1 MSELPLPTELDILYE
16 DDALI
21 AINKPSGLLVHPSW
35 IAPRRTPNCVS
46 IIKRYLDGATVHTVH
61 RLDRATSGVL
71 LFAKDKDAARQ
82 LNEDFAERRVR
93 KTYLCVVR
101 GYTAEEDV
109 IDHALKEKLDKM
121 EDRRTRKDKP
131 AQDAVTGYRRL
142 ATVELP
148 IPVGRYESSRYSL
161 VECKPHT
168 GRKHQIRR
176 HMKHIFH
183 PIVGDTKHGD
193 GRHNTMWREQF
204 ALNRLLLMATELS
217 FTHPLTGEQIT
228 LQAPVAPEVDSLL
241 QKMGWSEFYSAEQ
254 TRIAAI
260 TLESEAEAE
269 LESTEEGQEIADAEK
284 TSEMA

>member
-1 MSELPLPTELDILYE
+1 MSEIPLPTELDILYE

-46 IIKRYLDGATVHTVH
+46 MIKRYLDGATVHTVH

-71 LFAKDKDAARQ
+71 LFAKQKEAAKVM
-82 LNEDFAERRVR
+82 NEAFAERRVR

-101 GYTAEEDV
+101 GYIDEEDV
-109 IDHALKEKLDKM
+109 IDYALKEKFDKM
-121 EDRRTRKDKP
+121 EDKRTRQDKP
-131 AQDAVTGYRRL
+131 AQDAVTAYRRL

-148 IPVGRYESSRYSL
+148 IPVGRYPAARYSL

-193 GRHNTMWREQF
+193 GRHNKLWREHFDLQ
-204 ALNRLLLMATELS
+204 RLLLMATELS
-217 FTHPLTGEQIT
+217 FYHPLTGEQID
-228 LQAPVAPEVDSLL
+228 LKAPVAPEADLL
-241 QKMGWSEFYSAEQ
+241 FQQMGWQGKYPIKQ
-254 TRIAAI
+254 TRTGVIQVI
-260 TLESEAEAE
+260 TDAEAE
-269 LESTEEGQEIADAEK
+269 MSETDAEN
-284 TSEMA
+284 SN

>member
-1 MSELPLPTELDILYE
+1 MSELPLPTELEILYE

-46 IIKRYLDGATVHTVH
+46 MIKRYLEGATVHTVH

-71 LFAKDKDAARQ
+71 LFAKQKDAARQ
-82 LNEDFAERRVR
+82 LNEDFAERRVN

-101 GYTAEEDV
+101 GYIDEGGV
-109 IDHALKEKLDKM
+109 IDYALKEKHDKM
-121 EDRRTRKDKP
+121 EDRRARRDKP
-131 AQDAVTGYRRL
+131 AQEAITGYKRL

-148 IPVGRYESSRYSL
+148 IPVGRYECSRYSL

-193 GRHNTMWREQF
+193 GRHNTMWRTELG
-204 ALNRLLLMATELS
+204 LNRLLLMATELS
-217 FTHPLTGEQIT
+217 FRHPISGETIT
-228 LQAPVAPEVDSLL
+228 LNAPVAPEVDSLL
-241 QKMGWSEFYSAEQ
+241 QKMGWQDCYSVEP
-254 TRIAAI
+254 THVGLIPV
-260 TLESEAEAE
+260 LSEAAAEDAEEAE
-269 LESTEEGQEIADAEK
+269 LTD
-284 TSEMA
+284 SEPA